1 MFWLDWGGDFI
12 VAPNGG
18 LLQANGWD
26 VVRQSIA
33 RAVLT
38 NPLTTLPSGTAIPPE
53 YVYEP
58 SFGAGMGLYVGQDM
72 NISQRTSLAASIKNQ
87 VLQAPGVNTV
97 VPPSI
102 SFTPMAGNG
111 VLVQVQVTLNS
122 GKIGTVTLQVY

>member
-1 MFWLDWGGDFI
+1 MIWLDWGGDFI
-12 VAPNGG
+12 VSPNGG

-26 VVRQSIA
+26 VVRQTVS

-38 NPLTTLPSGTAIPPE
+38 NPLTTLPGGQSIPPD

-72 NISQRTSLAASIKNQ
+72 NISQRTALTASIRSQILK
-87 VLQAPGVNTV
+87 VPEVNVT

-102 SFTPMAGNG
+102 SFTPLTGNG
-111 VLVQVQVTLNS
+111 VLVQVQVTLSS